1 MIASKDDKTEDF
13 NYDNDIVTVASKD
26 HITED
31 SNHEKDNSLPPEKKP
46 NGNNKN
52 IYTCCKDAPH
62 DVFPGIEHYFNNI
75 SKQSL
80 PPKQTSTKDQKA
92 FSSDETD
99 EDADV
104 IISNNQKKNCIYI
117 YV

>member
-31 SNHEKDNSLPPEKKP
+31 SNHDKDNSLPPEKKP

-92 FSSDETD
+92 IFSDETD
-99 EDADV
+99 DDDADL
-104 IISNNQKKNCIYI
+104 ITSNKQK
-117 YV
+117 